1 MQEDAGLALI
11 VLLFAAFTKE
21 ESKERRNPYA
31 QMPALNLVGARRLKN
46 ILEHTAGKVTHIHLD
61 GQRLRLVSVERRN
74 KNAIFL
80 LVIEHIVA

>member
-1 MQEDAGLALI
+1 
-11 VLLFAAFTKE
+11 
-21 ESKERRNPYA
+21 
-31 QMPALNLVGARRLKN
+31 MPALDLVGARWFKN
-46 ILEHTAGKVTHIHLD
+46 ILEHAAGKVTHIHLD